1 MAERLPPNYSAENI
15 RSPDFTAAKT
25 HIVTLDKG
33 DCIYIPAYW
42 WYQIEA
48 SAEEAT
54 LTVTH
59 WYDISS
65 TWVELIFNG
74 IEENIL

>member
-1 MAERLPPNYSAENI
+1 MSGIDLRDER
-15 RSPDFTAAKT
+15 FTGAKV
-25 HIVTLDKG
+25 HIVALDKG
-33 DCIYIPAYW
+33 DCIYIPAFW

-48 SAEEAT
+48 SAAETT

-59 WYDISS
+59 WYDIGS

-74 IEENIL
+74 IEQNLL

>member
-1 MAERLPPNYSAENI
+1 M
-15 RSPDFTAAKT
+15 
-25 HIVTLDKG
+25 TLDKG

-48 SAEEAT
+48 SAAETT

-59 WYDISS
+59 WYDIGS

-74 IEENIL
+74 IEQNLL